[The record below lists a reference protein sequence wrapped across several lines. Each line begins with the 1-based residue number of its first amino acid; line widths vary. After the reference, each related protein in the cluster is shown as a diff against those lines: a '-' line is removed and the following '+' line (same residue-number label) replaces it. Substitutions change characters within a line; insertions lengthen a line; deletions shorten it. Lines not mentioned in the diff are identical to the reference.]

1 MLLGAGRETKE
12 SIIDPS
18 VGLIFEKKVSDY
30 VRAGDVICQIHHNNY
45 GNIDM
50 IMEHLNKNINIS
62 KQKQTKSELIYK
74 IIK

>member
-1 MLLGAGRETKE
+1 M
-12 SIIDPS
+12 
-18 VGLIFEKKVSDY
+18 IFEKKVSDY